1 MRATTRLATVAL
13 VAAGVVAVC
22 AASPV
27 EAGPREDLPDLSV
40 VSIGYAYNSDCSS
53 ISSINSVFQNSG
65 AADAGPFS
73 VRFFI
78 DTHAIR
84 TFFFAGLA
92 AGTLTHTRSFAVSPP
107 QPFTGDHTLSVAL
120 DFGNHV
126 VESDETN
133 NTLSSAFTC
142 Q

>member
-1 MRATTRLATVAL
+1 MRVITRLTAGAM
-13 VAAGVVAVC
+13 VAAGVVALC
-22 AASPV
+22 TAGPV
-27 EAGPREDLPDLSV
+27 EAGPGADLPDLSV
-40 VSIGYAYNSDCSS
+40 VSVGYAYNSDCSS

-84 TFFFAGLA
+84 TFFFSGLA
-92 AGTLTHTRSFAVSPP
+92 AGTLTHTKPFAVSPP
-107 QPFTGDHTLSVAL
+107 QPFTGDHTISVAL
-120 DFGNHV
+120 DVGNHV

-133 NTLSSAFTC
+133 NTLTSSFTC

>member
-1 MRATTRLATVAL
+1 MRVTMRPATVAL
-13 VAAGVVAVC
+13 AVAGVVALC

-27 EAGPREDLPDLSV
+27 EAGPRTDLPDLSV
-40 VSIGYAYNSDCSS
+40 VSLGYAHNSDCSS

-84 TFFFAGLA
+84 TFFFSGLA
-92 AGTLTHTRSFAVSPP
+92 AGTLTHTRTFAVSPP
-107 QPFTGDHTLSVAL
+107 LPFTGDHTLSVAL

-126 VESDETN
+126 LESDETN

>member
-1 MRATTRLATVAL
+1 MNMTTRLAMVAL
-13 VAAGVVAVC
+13 VAAGLLAVS

-27 EAGPREDLPDLSV
+27 GADPWGDLPDLSV

-92 AGTLTHTRSFAVSPP
+92 AGTLTHTRPFAVSPP
-107 QPFTGDHTLSVAL
+107 LPFTGDHIISVAL

-126 VESDETN
+126 AESDETN

>member
-1 MRATTRLATVAL
+1 MKANMRLAAVTL
-13 VAAGVVAVC
+13 VAAGVVALL

-27 EAGPREDLPDLSV
+27 EAGPRADLPDLSV

-65 AADAGPFS
+65 AADAGRFS

-84 TFFFAGLA
+84 TFFFSGLA
-92 AGTLTHTRSFAVSPP
+92 AGTLTHTKSFAVSPP
-107 QPFTGDHTLSVAL
+107 QPFTGDHTISVAL